1 MQPIFK
7 QLGRLASEIISLT
20 YDLFKLMIPVIII
33 VKVIDELG
41 GIKYISMALEPLM
54 NLVGLPA
61 SMGLVWATTMIV
73 NIYGGMIIFV
83 TMPLSEPMSVA
94 QVTVLGTMMLV
105 AHSLPIEGRI
115 AQKAGV
121 NIVYTLGLRIVGA
134 FVLGFILHQI
144 YSFGDFLSQPSEALW
159 QPAAIKDDSLSA
171 WAMAQIVTLAQIFVI
186 IAILVVFLKLLKW
199 SGIETLFARL
209 LQPVLR
215 FLGLGER
222 TTSITIIGMT
232 LGLTY
237 GGGLLINEAK
247 KGDISRRDIFGS
259 LSLLAVCH
267 SLIEDTLLIMLIGG
281 DLTGILYAR
290 VIFATLL
297 IATIMRMLPRTDQLN
312 RATPDT

>member
-1 MQPIFK
+1 MHPIVK
-7 QLGRLASEIISLT
+7 WLVNLAKEIVGLT
-20 YDLFKLMIPVIII
+20 YDLFKLMIPVIIL
-33 VKVIDELG
+33 VKVIEELG
-41 GIKYISMALEPLM
+41 GIDYISAALGPVM
-54 NLVGLPA
+54 DLVGLPA

-83 TMPLSEPMSVA
+83 TMPLDEPMSVA

-121 NIVYTLGLRIVGA
+121 SLMYTLALRIFGA
-134 FVLGFILHQI
+134 LVLGIILHQI
-144 YSFGDFLSQPSEALW
+144 YSYGDYLSQANEALW
-159 QPAAIKDDSLSA
+159 QPTANTDDSLEA
-171 WAMAQIVTLAQIFVI
+171 WIIGQLITLAQIFVI

-199 SGIETLFARL
+199 SGIENLFARA

-215 FLGLGER
+215 FLGLGKR

-247 KGDISRRDIFGS
+247 KGDISKRDIFGS

-267 SLIEDTLLIMLIGG
+267 SLIEDTLLIVLIGG

-290 VIFATLL
+290 LIFSALL
-297 IATIMRMLPRTDQLN
+297 IAVIMRLLPRAQHQSIS
-312 RATPDT
+312 